1 MTFVNFFLYS
11 PTEFGRL
18 AGEDFQMV
26 VLSIIFVGAY
36 IGFHTRSLALALF
49 GLAQILLSLPLALF
63 FYGLFRLTW
72 FSQVPP
78 PSPPLPSCSAPLLVT
93 YHPRASHRD
102 VAPPPLSLSSQV
114 HILSVFVVLGV
125 GADDIFVFF
134 DAWRQSATLPPP
146 ISSSVTS
153 RLTFTLRR
161 STAAIFNT
169 SFTTAIAFFATGVSP
184 IMPLAAFGT
193 YAALAIV
200 MNYVLIVF
208 WWPSVMMVW
217 EIHLRCAPRH
227 APTRPRTPAHT
238 QL

>member
-1 MTFVNFFLYS
+1 MS
-11 PTEFGRL
+11 
-18 AGEDFQMV
+18 
-26 VLSIIFVGAY
+26 
-36 IGFHTRSLALALF
+36 
-49 GLAQILLSLPLALF
+49 
-63 FYGLFRLTW
+63 
-72 FSQVPP
+72 
-78 PSPPLPSCSAPLLVT
+78 
-93 YHPRASHRD
+93 
-102 VAPPPLSLSSQV
+102 PPPLSLSSQV